1 MTKKFRLYVWD
12 QVRRSRLA
20 HNRSLKSR
28 TLPLHQTQAHKNNY
42 LIIHIPNTSPY
53 AWEEPR
59 HVYQYL
65 LSNPSARYHLVED
78 AARKRKFTHQ
88 AVYAIH
94 PSLPLPIP
102 LFTFTTDDDLL
113 KDLNLIREFVCAHL
127 NPTIIPPVS
136 VHFVHRKLAAED
148 FPSLIEFLLPE
159 TM

>member
-1 MTKKFRLYVWD
+1 MWD
-12 QVRRSRLA
+12 QVCHSRLI
-20 HNRSLKSR
+20 HIQSLKVESF
-28 TLPLHQTQAHKNNY
+28 PFHQTQAHKNDY

-65 LSNPSARYHLVED
+65 LSNPSARYHLIED
-78 AARKRKFTHQ
+78 AARERKFTHQ
-88 AVYAIH
+88 AIYAIH

-102 LFTFTTDDDLL
+102 LSTNTTDKNLL
-113 KDLNLIREFVCAHL
+113 EVINLIREFVCAHL

-136 VHFVHRKLAAED
+136 VHFVHRKLTQTT
-148 FPSLIEFLLPE
+148 FQSLINFLLPD